1 MILQRWRQ
9 CQRRFCFVLDV
20 MHLQYF
26 QNQRHLCF
34 RSVRHLL
41 SKLTS
46 AMLPKRTSSTFGV
59 HVTYFQGRRHLL
71 LESTSLFF
79 EYTSPTFEVD
89 VGDDGGHLCLFRVMP
104 HGSHDVAE
112 VTCRDRVVAVVI
124 KQREELFTLCVCAIK
139 TSTRVK
145 FVRTN
150 MYMYMYQS
158 KYTCTSLLAA

>member
-1 MILQRWRQ
+1 MLSKLASPTFEAKVSYTSEVNVI
-9 CQRRFCFVLDV
+9 
-20 MHLQYF
+20 Y
-26 QNQRHLCF
+26 F
-34 RSVRHLL
+34 RSPRHPLSRSTSPAFGVDVTYFRSRRHLL
-41 SKLTS
+41 SKS
-46 AMLPKRTSSTFGV
+46 
-59 HVTYFQGRRHLL
+59 
-71 LESTSLFF
+71 
-79 EYTSPTFEVD
+79 TSPTFEVD
-89 VGDDGGHLCLFRVMP
+89 VGNDGGHFCLFRVMT
-104 HGSHDVAE
+104 HGSHHVAE